1 MADFPFPWCIYAEHQ
16 SQAAQCGRIT
26 DRSWG
31 IDNGLTSFLKTV
43 ESGSIPEDQA
53 EFRSDIDRAVA
64 TGSWL
69 ERNHARLLRK
79 YVRPQEEHTEQR
91 LLDRICLGE
100 MRESVNAAQWTLLMA
115 VAAGIAYCE
124 MSGMTAGAARTR
136 IARLRARLRSSAKQ
150 GHVEIEP
157 ESRQI

>member
-16 SQAAQCGRIT
+16 SRAARGSRLT

-31 IDNGLTSFLKTV
+31 IENGLTSFLKAV
-43 ESGSIPEDQA
+43 ESGSVPEDQA
-53 EFRSDIDRAVA
+53 EFQGDIDRAVA

-79 YVRPQEEHTEQR
+79 YVRPQEEHSERR
-91 LLDRICLGE
+91 LLDRLRLAE
-100 MRESVNAAQWTLLMA
+100 MRESMKPAEWAFLMA
-115 VAAGIAYCE
+115 VAAGIAYHE
-124 MSGMTAGAARTR
+124 MAGMTAGAARTR
-136 IARLRARLRSSAKQ
+136 LARLRSRLRSTAQQDRQKA
-150 GHVEIEP
+150 P